1 MSEALL
7 LFCFVALIF
16 SVLFIVR
23 RNGSRSELTLIFLSG
38 IFLAYPLKNF
48 LLYLDPSI
56 FVTYPNYWSGGCYG
70 CQISVYVAF
79 IFFLLL
85 FTFGYLLSSRS
96 RFDSAVTLGDAAQIP
111 VKPSVAW
118 GWMNLLN
125 SIALFLY
132 VIFNTS
138 ITSIADLL
146 SSSVRREFLL
156 SQAGSGWSSL
166 LIVFTIPLLVL
177 AYQAKDRFVFYF
189 AFLLALISLLAVG
202 SRIYLF
208 GYLLAF
214 FICRFRPTL
223 RGIFLGLIV
232 MSVIGSLIYMGFL
245 GDALVEVNSLLIL
258 SFLMHTFD
266 GADILNMYIDGGR
279 WDLYFGVT
287 VLEDFFITYFPRV
300 IWEGKPYLFGGI
312 RITADMMP
320 DLQNVQEL
328 MATFPPGLFLETYA
342 NFGILSLMIIPAYG
356 AIFAWISDKR
366 RLQSPFYFAFF
377 ISLCANSPGFFRGI
391 GSVISFVIPVAILLF
406 VFAFSYRLNLRK

>member
-16 SVLFIVR
+16 CALFIVR
-23 RNGSRSELTLIFLSG
+23 RNSSRSELTLIFLTG

-48 LLYLDPSI
+48 FLYQDPSI

-70 CQISVYVAF
+70 CQISVYVSF
-79 IFFLLL
+79 LIFLLL
-85 FTFGYLLSSRS
+85 FTFGYFLSSRS
-96 RFDSAVTLGDAAQIP
+96 RFNPAIIFGHGVPIAV
-111 VKPSVAW
+111 KSSNAW

-138 ITSIADLL
+138 VTSVADLL
-146 SSSVRREFLL
+146 SSGVRREFLL
-156 SQAGSGWSSL
+156 SQVGSGWSSL
-166 LIVFTIPLLVL
+166 LVVFTIPLLVL
-177 AYQAKDRFVFYF
+177 AYQNKGRFIFYLG
-189 AFLLALISLLAVG
+189 FLLALFSLLVVG
-202 SRIYLF
+202 SRMYLF

-223 RGIFLGLIV
+223 RGIFFALII

-245 GDALVEVNSLLIL
+245 GDSLTEVNSSLML

-266 GADILNMYIDGGR
+266 GADILNIYIDRGR
-279 WDLYFGVT
+279 GDLYFGST
-287 VLEDFFITYFPRV
+287 ILEDFFITYFPRI

-312 RITADMMP
+312 RITTDMMP
-320 DLQNVQEL
+320 DLQNVQEV

-342 NFGILSLMIIPAYG
+342 NFSIFSLIIVPAYG
-356 AIFAWISDKR
+356 AIFAWISDKS
-366 RLQSPFYFAFF
+366 RLQSPFYFALFV
-377 ISLCANSPGFFRGI
+377 SLCANSPGFFRGI
-391 GSVISFVIPVAILLF
+391 GSVISFVIPVALLLCF
-406 VFAFSYRLNLRK
+406 LALFYRPNLRK